1 MPTEMSRVEEHS
13 VFYGFLKRYVDFCFR
28 AYFRTT
34 IQGFD
39 TMNKEGSLIFAPN
52 HQNALMDALALLS
65 VSKWQPVFLAR
76 ADIFKKST
84 IRKILTLFKIMP
96 VYRMRDGYENL
107 TNNDATFLKT
117 IDVLKNRN
125 GLVILPEGNHGDQKR
140 LRPLK
145 KGIVRIA
152 FQAEDAADGQL
163 DIRIVPVGIDY
174 THYVRVGSQLHIRFG
189 IPIRVSPLL
198 SEYRE
203 NPARAYRILLEL
215 IEGGMK
221 HEMIHIA
228 DEKFHSCIKVAI
240 ESFAPWYLRKI
251 KAPLNHPGLMDVQQ
265 KLAIKIEELR
275 VDSPDDYLVR
285 MAMFME
291 YERELK
297 LLGAQSSTFPA
308 AQSGR
313 LMASLQLL
321 MLVALL
327 PIFMYALANNML
339 PLIISLATSKKF
351 ADVQF
356 HSSIR
361 FVMGILLFPIFH
373 ILQSIAVG
381 VVIGNWYIAIAY
393 LATLPLS
400 VIFYFEWR
408 RHFFSVLIKLKEL
421 VAMVTKPDLLKRAL
435 SLHEKLV
442 LKMDELYEKDKSP
455 QRRG

>member
-1 MPTEMSRVEEHS
+1 M
-13 VFYGFLKRYVDFCFR
+13 
-28 AYFRTT
+28 
-34 IQGFD
+34 
-39 TMNKEGSLIFAPN
+39 
-52 HQNALMDALALLS
+52 
-65 VSKWQPVFLAR
+65 PVF
-76 ADIFKKST
+76 
-84 IRKILTLFKIMP
+84 
-96 VYRMRDGYENL
+96 RMRDGYENL

-189 IPIRVSPLL
+189 IPIRVTPLL

-215 IEGGMK
+215 IEAGMK

-228 DEKFHSCIKVAI
+228 DEKFHGCIKVAI

-251 KAPLNHPGLMDVQQ
+251 KAPLNHPGLMDIQQ

-275 VDSPDDYLVR
+275 IDSPDDYLVR
-285 MAMFME
+285 IAMFME

-313 LMASLQLL
+313 LMAALHLL
-321 MLVALL
+321 MLVALF
-327 PIFMYALANNML
+327 PIFIYALANNIV

-373 ILQSIAVG
+373 MLQAIAVG
-381 VVIGNWYIAIAY
+381 IIVGNWYIAIAY
-393 LATLPLS
+393 LVTLPVS
-400 VIFYFEWR
+400 VIFYFAWR
-408 RHFFSVLIKLKEL
+408 RHFFSALIRLKEL
-421 VAMVTKPDLLKRAL
+421 VAMFTKANLYKRAL
-435 SLHEKLV
+435 ALHEKLV
-442 LKMDELYEKDKSP
+442 LKMEELYEKDRIP
-455 QRRG
+455 QRRR